1 MSSRISLVS
10 FCKSLNWEDGMSL
23 DKFVCHCK
31 IRYNIAR
38 LKKYYTLRS
47 LSKSEKNLSS
57 LSLTW
62 FVIENDR
69 ALLVVG

>member
-1 MSSRISLVS
+1 
-10 FCKSLNWEDGMSL
+10 MSL
-23 DKFVCHCK
+23 DKFVCDCK